1 MTTELCVGVK
11 ILVERMESNPE
22 DFEEGTFDYA
32 RDRYIETRR
41 FRYVRKCLEEVFKN
55 PDSDKWVEWRYLTAE
70 ERDALMAAFIK
81 MERKKFDKSIM
92 DLLLAEEPKPDPE
105 ISYGQL
111 IRNPAPLTSKT
122 LRQHAIQHE
131 ITKAQIEAQIKRD
144 DMLDAQR
151 LTMLGKMEEWIN
163 K

>member
-1 MTTELCVGVK
+1 MTTELCTGVQ
-11 ILVERMESNPE
+11 ILVDRMESNPE
-22 DFEEGTFDYA
+22 DFEEGTYDYS
-32 RDRYIETRR
+32 RDRYNDTRR

-55 PDSDKWVEWRYLTAE
+55 PESDKWIEWRYLTTE

-105 ISYGQL
+105 INFGQL
-111 IRNPAPLTSKT
+111 IRNTPIAPTGRTFTEHS
-122 LRQHAIQHE
+122 IQHE
-131 ITKAQIEAQIKRD
+131 LLKAQIHKQQHD

-151 LTMLGKMEEWIN
+151 LTMLGKMEEWIS